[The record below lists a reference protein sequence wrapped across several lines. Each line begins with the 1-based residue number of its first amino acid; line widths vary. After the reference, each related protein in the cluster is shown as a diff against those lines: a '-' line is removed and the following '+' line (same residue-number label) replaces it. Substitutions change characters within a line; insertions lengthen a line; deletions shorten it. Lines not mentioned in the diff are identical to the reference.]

1 MQIRVFSFAL
11 VVALTGL
18 ASIGSSCN
26 RAREESQDRPGSAPQ
41 VEQSPG
47 LRLSTPTRPAG
58 DPNVIAPPRYE
69 SKTADQ
75 GEGAGIAAGHTKK
88 EQKVDSGQE

>member
-1 MQIRVFSFAL
+1 MHIRLLSLAL

-18 ASIGSSCN
+18 ASLGTSCN
-26 RAREESQDRPGSAPQ
+26 RAREESHDRPGSAPQ
-41 VEQSPG
+41 VAQTPG
-47 LRLSTPTRPAG
+47 LTLAPTFRPAG

-75 GEGAGIAAGHTKK
+75 GEGAGVAAGHTKK
-88 EQKVDSGQE
+88 EQKID